1 MSKLDSL
8 IKQINKDY
16 KEEIAFNGNDAA
28 LRKYELVPFSSPRL
42 NYMLYGGLPMG
53 RMIEFAGAERSGK
66 TTTALDMV
74 KQCQIKFEE
83 EAKKNKTEKRRV
95 CFVDA
100 ENTFDV
106 DWATKLGVKVKDLL
120 LIKPQE
126 QYAEQIFEI
135 MRNVIETGEVGLIV
149 LDSVAQLVSKSAF
162 EEDIEKKQYGG
173 IAMSLTKFCNIVV
186 PLLGKYNCMCIMINQ
201 VREDLNNPYNEFIT
215 PGGRGFKHNC
225 SVRLMF
231 QQGNFID
238 VNNKELTRGA
248 ENPSG
253 NLVKVKIEKSK
264 VCRSDRRVGFYT
276 LNYLNGIDYISD
288 TIDVLMQL
296 GAILQRGSY
305 YDIINPETGEV
316 LYEEKIQ
323 GKPNLIKVIKENK
336 DLYKKLESLISYN

>member
-1 MSKLDSL
+1 MSRLDSL
-8 IKQINKDY
+8 IKEINKEY

-135 MRNVIETGEVGLIV
+135 MKTVIETGEVGLIV

-248 ENPSG
+248 ENPAG

>member
-1 MSKLDSL
+1 M
-8 IKQINKDY
+8 
-16 KEEIAFNGNDAA
+16 
-28 LRKYELVPFSSPRL
+28 
-42 NYMLYGGLPMG
+42 
-53 RMIEFAGAERSGK
+53 
-66 TTTALDMV
+66 
-74 KQCQIKFEE
+74 
-83 EAKKNKTEKRRV
+83 KR
-95 CFVDA
+95 
-100 ENTFDV
+100 
-106 DWATKLGVKVKDLL
+106 
-120 LIKPQE
+120 
-126 QYAEQIFEI
+126 
-135 MRNVIETGEVGLIV
+135 VILIV

-173 IAMSLTKFCNIVV
+173 IAMSLTKFCNIIV

-248 ENPSG
+248 ENPAG

-264 VCRSDRRVGFYT
+264 VCRSDRRMGFYT
-276 LNYLNGIDYISD
+276 LNYLEGIDYISD
-288 TIDVLMQL
+288 TIDVLIQI

-305 YDIINPETGEV
+305 YDIINPDTGEV
-316 LYEEKIQ
+316 LYDEKIQ

-336 DLYKKLESLISYN
+336 ELFKKLEALISYN